1 MSGKGEPSVLE
12 KIPSGIEGFD
22 DITSGGLPRGRT
34 TLLMGGPGS
43 GKTVLALQVLVSGA
57 IRHDA
62 PGIFVAFEESVER
75 IRANAESFGW
85 SIAGQ
90 RKKRLFFLDAR
101 VSPDTVKAGE
111 FDLTAL
117 LAGLEAKAQ
126 EMGAK
131 LIVFDALDVL
141 LNLLDDRAAERRE
154 LYRIQAWLKRT
165 TLTAIVTAKIEEHDP
180 VMDQRSG
187 FMAFMADCVV
197 LLRQSVL
204 ERAAVREMRVVKYR
218 GSTHVLSMVPFAIGP
233 TGIEVGAPNGTHPEP
248 QPFKECVSTGI
259 ARLDEM
265 LDGGLYRGT
274 NALITGSAGTGKSTL
289 AGLFVEATCRRGER
303 ALFVSFDE
311 NALDIVR
318 DLASVSVDLTPHL
331 KSSMLRMEAVRT
343 DSASAEEHLI
353 RIKRLIREHKPTC
366 VVIDPF
372 SALVNVGGE
381 QAARTA
387 VERIV
392 YLCRNERITIL
403 FTSLHEAQDQE
414 LATLP
419 LHVSS
424 LVDTW
429 MQITYSL
436 CGGERNRALSVI
448 KSRGSKHSNQVRELI
463 FSDEGIT
470 LADAYTAGGEVLMG
484 TLRIEKENAV
494 RTEHERLRIEISQKR
509 EEIHLIQLDRD
520 LRIERARREVQAC
533 DEELERLNRTS
544 TAQRAEG
551 ALRKDEVV
559 RERDSRLVREQTDG
573 VKPTGGKARPA
584 KPNRSDGAKAAA
596 GTPRFP
602 AKTRKKRP

>member
-1 MSGKGEPSVLE
+1 MNDKKRLDPLE
-12 KIPSGIEGFD
+12 KISSGVEGFD
-22 DITSGGLPRGRT
+22 DITCGGLPKGRT
-34 TLLMGGPGS
+34 TLFLGGPGS
-43 GKTVLALQVLVSGA
+43 GKTVLALQALMGGA
-57 IRHDA
+57 ARHDA
-62 PGIFVAFEESVER
+62 PGIFVAFEENADR

-85 SIAGQ
+85 NIARRQ
-90 RKKRLFFLDAR
+90 EKRLYFLDAQL
-101 VSPDTVKAGE
+101 SPDTVKAGE
-111 FDLTAL
+111 FDLIAL

-126 EMGAK
+126 GMGAK

-141 LNLLDDRAAERRE
+141 LSLLDDQAAERRE

-165 TLTAIVTAKIEEHDP
+165 GLTAIITAKVDENDP
-180 VMDQRSG
+180 VMGRRGG
-187 FMAFMADCVV
+187 FLSFMADCVV

-204 ERAAVREMRVVKYR
+204 ARAAVREMRVVKYR
-218 GSTHVLSMVPFAIGP
+218 GSTHLLNDVPFAIGP

-248 QPFKECVSTGI
+248 QPFKERVSTGI
-259 ARLDEM
+259 ARLDAM
-265 LDGGLYRGT
+265 LDGGIYRGT

-289 AGLFVEATCRRGER
+289 SGLFVEAACRRGER
-303 ALFVSFDE
+303 ALFISFDE
-311 NALDIVR
+311 NAHDIIR

-331 KSSMLRMEAVRT
+331 KNDLLRMEAVRT

-353 RIKRLIREHKPTC
+353 RIKHLIREHRPTC
-366 VVIDPF
+366 VAIDPF
-372 SALVNVGGE
+372 SALVNIGGE

-392 YLCRNERITIL
+392 YLCRNERVTVL
-403 FTSLHEAQDQE
+403 FTSLHEAQNEE

-448 KSRGSKHSNQVRELI
+448 KSRGSKHSNQVRELV

-470 LADAYTAGGEVLMG
+470 LADPYTTGGEVLMG

-494 RTEHERLRIEISQKR
+494 RVEQERLRSEIEEKR
-509 EEIHLIQLDRD
+509 SEIHLILLDRN
-520 LRIERARREVQAC
+520 LRIEAARREVQTC

-544 TAQRAEG
+544 TAQHAEG

-559 RERDSRLVREQTDG
+559 RERDSTLVREQAD
-573 VKPTGGKARPA
+573 VAKPPGGKARPT
-584 KPNRSDGAKAAA
+584 KPDRIDGAKAAA

-602 AKTRKKRP
+602 AKTRKPRR